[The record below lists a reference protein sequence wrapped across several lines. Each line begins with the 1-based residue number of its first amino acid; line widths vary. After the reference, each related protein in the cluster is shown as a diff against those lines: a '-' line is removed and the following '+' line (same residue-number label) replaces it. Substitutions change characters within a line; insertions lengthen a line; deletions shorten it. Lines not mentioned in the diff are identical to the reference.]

1 MAEALLVS
9 LCDRCVDPMVTKAF
23 VCNKSNF
30 NIKNKSALN
39 YTDLAQKKHTYLHD
53 TRTFFFLMARICYR
67 MAMRYHCHSVNL
79 RQMLYNASRL
89 FYAIL
94 YYIQN
99 FKRF

>member
-9 LCDRCVDPMVTKAF
+9 LCDRCVAPMVTKAF
-23 VCNKSNF
+23 VCNKSNL

-39 YTDLAQKKHTYLHD
+39 YTDLAQKKHTYLQD
-53 TRTFFFLMARICYR
+53 ARTFFVLIARICSS
-67 MAMRYHCHSVNL
+67 MTMRYHCHSVNL

-94 YYIQN
+94 
-99 FKRF
+99 